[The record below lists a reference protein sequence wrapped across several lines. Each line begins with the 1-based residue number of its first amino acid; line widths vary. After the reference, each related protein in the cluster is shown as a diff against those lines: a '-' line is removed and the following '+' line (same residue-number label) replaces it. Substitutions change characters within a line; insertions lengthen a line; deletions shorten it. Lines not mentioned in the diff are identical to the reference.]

1 MYVLED
7 RKSMDDT
14 SCSSQDAG
22 ELKRERAAEVKD
34 CMHLASRIMVR
45 TFSRGLFYT
54 RPTKVARQAG
64 WLARS
69 PPPAARAAGRPPANR
84 HTSQP

>member
-1 MYVLED
+1 MIRAVR
-7 RKSMDDT
+7 RKM
-14 SCSSQDAG
+14 
-22 ELKRERAAEVKD
+22 LKRERAAEVKD
-34 CMHLASRIMVR
+34 CMHLALRR
-45 TFSRGLFYT
+45 PWQFQRFSRGLFYT